1 MKSNGEGDQG
11 DRGRAAEG
19 HSTGSVR
26 ETQVADDPE
35 PRAAVVSFLAAGAP
49 ISMPGLTDRASNLAD
64 FMPGLPA
71 SAPDGLISLGTR
83 QHSSAASPVSLTNG
97 TGSDAAAP
105 FSNKAPPVSSSGSAA
120 DEAGFTMPAMELE
133 AESLPPEMGGAPG
146 VGASDPSQDAAAYA
160 DWADLVG
167 RIHSGETDG
176 MEELYTLFSKGV
188 RFYLCRQLGPQELD
202 DKVHDTFVVVVQAIR
217 RGELR
222 DPQRL
227 MGFVRTIVRRQ
238 VAAHIDRVVH
248 IRREQI
254 DMESTVRIADPHG
267 NSEETAIFRQRT
279 ALIGRVLSELSERD
293 REILTRFY
301 LREQSQDQICA
312 EMVLTETQ
320 FRLLKSRAK
329 ARFGEIGKKKIAHKA
344 FGAVMVRTSAGLSH

>member
-1 MKSNGEGDQG
+1 VTKTPQSE
-11 DRGRAAEG
+11 
-19 HSTGSVR
+19 
-26 ETQVADDPE
+26 PE
-35 PRAAVVSFLAAGAP
+35 PSADLHPLEDESRTSAAVA
-49 ISMPGLTDRASNLAD
+49 
-64 FMPGLPA
+64 
-71 SAPDGLISLGTR
+71 
-83 QHSSAASPVSLTNG
+83 
-97 TGSDAAAP
+97 
-105 FSNKAPPVSSSGSAA
+105 
-120 DEAGFTMPAMELE
+120 EAY
-133 AESLPPEMGGAPG
+133 S
-146 VGASDPSQDAAAYA
+146 
-160 DWADLVG
+160 DWAELVD
-167 RIHSGETDG
+167 RIRSGKTDG
-176 MEELYTLFSKGV
+176 MEELYQLFSKGI

-267 NSEETAIFRQRT
+267 NPEEAAIFQQR
-279 ALIGRVLSELSERD
+279 ADLIKHVLDELSQRD

-301 LREQSQDQICA
+301 LREQDQDQICS
-312 EMVLTETQ
+312 EMALTDTQ

-329 ARFGEIGKKKIAHKA
+329 ARFGELGKKKIAQKA
-344 FGAVMVRTSAGLSH
+344 LNAVFVRTSASLSH